1 MPEQLR
7 LEQRVRNRAAVDGHE
22 RFARACAVVVNRARH
37 QFLAHAAFAD
47 DEHWRRR
54 IGRMRDLLV
63 HLEHRRRPSDQT
75 ADLARGHL
83 RGTLAAVRALLERAI
98 DDPLDV
104 GDVERL
110 ADVVER
116 ARAHG
121 LDGGLE
127 CAEAADQHDGTA
139 LLFGEASQQIESR
152 TRRVEIDVGNQQ
164 RERVVTHPANGGLG
178 ILHGDELPAGR
189 LQQLLEKPACLRVV
203 VHQKNAN
210 HALALGRPAKA
221 GRYFLLAA
229 GSVMTNTA
237 PAG

>member
-1 MPEQLR
+1 
-7 LEQRVRNRAAVDGHE
+7 V
-22 RFARACAVVVNRARH
+22 
-37 QFLAHAAFAD
+37 
-47 DEHWRRR
+47 
-54 IGRMRDLLV
+54 RDLLV
-63 HLEHRRRPSDQT
+63 HLQHRRRPSDQA

-83 RGTLAAVRALLERAI
+83 RDPLAAVGPLLERAI
-98 DDPLDV
+98 DDPFDV

-139 LLFGEASQQIESR
+139 LLFGEAPQQIESR

-164 RERVVTHPANGGLG
+164 RERVVTHPPNRVLG
-178 ILHGDELPAGR
+178 ILHGDELPAGS
-189 LQQLLEKPACLRVV
+189 LQEFLEKPAGFRVV

-210 HALALGRPAKA
+210 HGQEALLTDG
-221 GRYFLLAA
+221 AA